1 MDFSIREMRVEEYPL
16 LKEFLYQAIFQRDEN
31 ALIPRSVLN
40 DPSIAV
46 YIRDFGKEEDDLC
59 LCAEVETNVIGAVWV
74 RNIEGFGSI
83 DARTPEFALS
93 LYPTYRGY
101 GIGTALMRRMLER
114 LEKAGYKQASLAV
127 QKENAAKNMYLRLG
141 FEICAENEEEFIMV
155 YRFG

>member
-1 MDFSIREMRVEEYPL
+1 MDFSIREMRTEEYPL

-74 RNIEGFGSI
+74 RNIEGFG
-83 DARTPEFALS
+83 
-93 LYPTYRGY
+93 
-101 GIGTALMRRMLER
+101 
-114 LEKAGYKQASLAV
+114 
-127 QKENAAKNMYLRLG
+127 
-141 FEICAENEEEFIMV
+141 
-155 YRFG
+155 

>member
-59 LCAEVETNVIGAVWV
+59 LCAEVEMNVIGAVWV

-83 DARTPEFALS
+83 DVRTPEFALS

-101 GIGTALMRRMLER
+101 GIGTALMRRMLEK
-114 LEKAGYKQASLAV
+114 LEKAGYEQASLAV
-127 QKENAAKNMYLRLG
+127 QKENAAKNMYRRLG
-141 FEICAENEEEFIMV
+141 FEICDENEEEFIMV